1 MKKEVTRRTALKGIG
16 VTVAAAASGIGFPA
30 ILKAADTVKV
40 GFAGPF
46 TGMGATVGPFVRN
59 CFELAVEEIN
69 AQGGAGGRRIE
80 YLVEDTKSTTKG
92 TIDSIR
98 KLIGHDKVDVLM
110 GLVYSLE
117 RQAAL
122 SVSARAKKLLIYP
135 TFYEGGECEKYLVCT
150 GQVPNQS
157 IDKFVPWLT
166 KKIGKSVYIMG
177 SDYIWPR
184 NCTKAIKAAFET
196 SGGTVVGEAFFP
208 FGTQDFAPAL
218 QDVKAANP
226 DMLWHMVVG
235 ADSITFTKQYR
246 SFNLKPQL
254 VSNAVDE
261 MWATYIPGEVVAGI
275 ISNMSYFMTLDTPVN
290 KAFVANYKKKFGPKD
305 QLVPAL
311 AEAMYCGTWLYAKAV
326 AKAGSTD
333 DDKVISAIS
342 QVEFDAPQ
350 GLVNISPVNQHMV
363 CNSIA
368 AKARADGLFDILEH
382 FGQIEPEVPGCKLA

>member
-1 MKKEVTRRTALKGIG
+1 MNKKITRRTALKGIG
-16 VTVAAAASGIGFPA
+16 VTAAAAATGIGFPA
-30 ILKAADTVKV
+30 ILKAADTIKV
-40 GFAGPF
+40 GFPAPL
-46 TGMGATVGPFVRN
+46 TGFGAIVGPFVKN

-69 AQGGAGGRRIE
+69 AQGGAGGRKIE
-80 YLVEDTKSTTKG
+80 YIVEDTQTTTKG
-92 TIDSIR
+92 TIDKTR
-98 KLIGHDKVDVLM
+98 KLIGQDKVDVLM

-166 KKIGKSVYIMG
+166 KNVGKTVYIMG

-184 NCTKAIKAAFET
+184 KCTEAIKAAFDA
-196 SGGTVVGEAFFP
+196 SGGSVIGEAFFP

-218 QDVKAANP
+218 QELKAANP

-235 ADSITFTKQYR
+235 ADGTTYTKQYR

-261 MWATYIPGEVVAGI
+261 MWATFMPGEIVEGM
-275 ISNMSYFMTLDTPVN
+275 ISNQSYFMTLDTPVN
-290 KAFVANYKKKFGPKD
+290 KTFVANYQKRFGPKHT
-305 QLVPAL
+305 LVPAL
-311 AEAMYCGTWLYAKAV
+311 AEAMYCGVWLYAKAV
-326 AKAGSTD
+326 AKAGSTED
-333 DDKVISAIS
+333 EKVIKAIS
-342 QVEFDAPQ
+342 QVEFEAPQ
-350 GLVNISPVNQHMV
+350 GRVTVSPMNQHMK

-368 AKARADGLFDILEH
+368 ARARKDGMLDILEH
-382 FGQIEPEVPGCKLA
+382 FGQIDPVVPNCNLT